1 MKKLQSVAA
10 ATQLSWPLQTWP
22 TAAWQQ
28 FHGQSAQAGA
38 LGERG
43 VTAAKCFVCKCEA
56 RDREMERESS
66 RRRLNYRGNGE
77 GEAEAQL
84 LVRSSEL
91 LAQLSIMAAHWL

>member
-10 ATQLSWPLQTWP
+10 AARLSWPLQTWP

-28 FHGQSAQAGA
+28 FHGQSAQAEA
-38 LGERG
+38 RGERG

-56 RDREMERESS
+56 RDRESS
-66 RRRLNYRGNGE
+66 RRRLNYRGNGK

>member
-1 MKKLQSVAA
+1 MAKVRKGEVRR
-10 ATQLSWPLQTWP
+10 
-22 TAAWQQ
+22 
-28 FHGQSAQAGA
+28 
-38 LGERG
+38 ERG

-66 RRRLNYRGNGE
+66 RRRLKYRGNGE
-77 GEAEAQL
+77 GEAVAQL

>member
-1 MKKLQSVAA
+1 MKKLQLAA
-10 ATQLSWPLQTWP
+10 AAARLSWPLQTWP

-28 FHGQSAQAGA
+28 FHGQSAQAGVR
-38 LGERG
+38 GERG

-56 RDREMERESS
+56 RDRES

-77 GEAEAQL
+77 GEAEPQL